1 MEYNFFNLK
10 SNFSTNALYFK
21 KNDRKVSLGKNVGL
35 TIYNPGILNIFN
47 IRGNFK
53 NPYYSSLMKSNFQIK
68 VSKKIGSFENKNRN
82 YLLNIGPDEMLLIT
96 ETIKK
101 EIIKKLEKS
110 LIKNKFSFT
119 EVSDNYQAL
128 VLSGKDVRWILS
140 KGSPINFDEKNFTP
154 GKCFQTH
161 LSHSNVILFCNEV
174 NSFTLICVSSF
185 SEYVLEWLKQSSIE
199 HGYNYIN

>member
-1 MEYNFFNLK
+1 
-10 SNFSTNALYFK
+10 
-21 KNDRKVSLGKNVGL
+21 
-35 TIYNPGILNIFN
+35 
-47 IRGNFK
+47 
-53 NPYYSSLMKSNFQIK
+53 MKSNFKIK
-68 VSKKIGSFENKNRN
+68 LPKKIGNFESKNRN

-101 EIIKKLEKS
+101 EIIKKLEKN
-110 LIKNKFSFT
+110 LTKNKFSFT

-154 GKCFQTH
+154 GKCIQTH

-199 HGYNYIN
+199 HGYNYIS